1 RLPTAESA
9 PWARIFAP
17 TPRGG
22 KQSSKCSDTMSRM
35 AFRAVRSSRPL
46 AAVSALWVLIGCLA
60 CGPRPAEFRVVGL
73 EEAQR
78 AVEQERLSV
87 VEAVGGEAAQS
98 AVPTVPVD
106 SGVLIVG
113 LDARAARMRAASFA
127 RAGNHPVLVFIPR
140 DADERG
146 RFYAAA
152 TQRQE
157 VRRGKDS

>member
-1 RLPTAESA
+1 
-9 PWARIFAP
+9 
-17 TPRGG
+17 
-22 KQSSKCSDTMSRM
+22 M
-35 AFRAVRSSRPL
+35 AFRAVHPRLSL
-46 AAVSALWVLIGCLA
+46 ASVSALWVLIGCLA

-78 AVEQERLSV
+78 AVEQERLAV
-87 VEAVGGEAAQS
+87 VEAVGAEAALP
-98 AVPTVPVD
+98 ANPTGVAAG

>member
-1 RLPTAESA
+1 MAIRAAAL
-9 PWARIFAP
+9 
-17 TPRGG
+17 TP
-22 KQSSKCSDTMSRM
+22 
-35 AFRAVRSSRPL
+35 L
-46 AAVSALWVLIGCLA
+46 LSALIAFLA

-73 EEAQR
+73 DEARR
-78 AVEQERLSV
+78 AVELEGISV
-87 VEAVGGEAAQS
+87 VEAVDPLSAAPS
-98 AVPTVPVD
+98 DPAAVPAG

-113 LDARAARMRAASFA
+113 LDARVARMRAANFA

-152 TQRQE
+152 AQRQE